1 MQYAP
6 VPVRAPQ
13 PRAGRAFIEAI
24 PPPADTREAVGYRL
38 FAAIDGAAL
47 AVSQATLRLR
57 NKSQSQCYLSL
68 AGVPSVDL
76 SALLGGEVA
85 LTLRE
90 YLSDGG
96 YRDLD
101 FLRFYLDSVETH
113 ESHNS
118 VSVSIGGWRQ
128 VEYGNLATYTIT
140 NVITQSESNQ
150 DKRWRIPMR
159 SDLKPG
165 DTLIFEGASLAISEL
180 AYFINPDNGYIE
192 VSNG

>member
-6 VPVRAPQ
+6 IPVRVNQSRPSR
-13 PRAGRAFIEAI
+13 PFVTAI
-24 PPPADTREAVGYRL
+24 PPPADTRAVVGYRL
-38 FAAIDGAAL
+38 FAEIDGTAL
-47 AVSQATLRLR
+47 AVSQATLRLKNR
-57 NKSQSQCYLSL
+57 SQSQCYLSL
-68 AGVPSVDL
+68 AGVPSIDL

-90 YLSDGG
+90 YLIDGS

-101 FLRFYLDSVETH
+101 FLRFYLDSVETQ

-118 VSVSIGGWRQ
+118 YSVSIGGWRQ
-128 VEYGNLATYTIT
+128 VEYGNLATYTIA

-165 DTLIFEGASLAISEL
+165 DTLIFEGASIAISEL
-180 AYFINPDNGYIE
+180 AYFLNPDNGYIE